1 MKEPEPVYNWLSL
14 LHQFIA
20 TSPHF
25 PGCPKRQNGINNPE
39 KMRLK
44 NKIALITGGA
54 NGIGLATTERFARE
68 GAKIILW
75 DVSGKGNDVAGRL
88 KSEGHEIVFKQ
99 VSVTHQHEVQQ
110 AVAEARAHFG
120 RIDILIN
127 NAGITKDR
135 TLLKMS
141 KQEWDDVI
149 AVNLTGVFNCTQAVA
164 PVMKEQNYGRIIS
177 ASSNVAIRGN
187 FGQTN
192 YVATKSAIIGMT
204 KVWAMELGRF
214 GITANCIAPGFIHT
228 AMTDAMPEEVRKQS
242 LPHIPL
248 GKWGVPDDIA
258 NGYLYLASD
267 EASFVSGICLTI
279 DGGASR

>member
-1 MKEPEPVYNWLSL
+1 
-14 LHQFIA
+14 
-20 TSPHF
+20 
-25 PGCPKRQNGINNPE
+25 
-39 KMRLK
+39 MRLK
-44 NKIALITGGA
+44 DKVALITGGA
-54 NGIGLATTERFARE
+54 NGIGLATVKRFAKE
-68 GAKIILW
+68 GARIIFW
-75 DVSGKGNDVAGRL
+75 DVSDKGNEIAATL
-88 KSEGHEIVFKQ
+88 KNEGHETLFKK
-99 VSVTHQHEVQQ
+99 VSVTDEQEVQK
-110 AVAEARAHFG
+110 AVAEAKTHFG

-149 AVNLTGVFNCTQAVA
+149 DVNLTGVFNCTQAVA
-164 PVMKEQNYGRIIS
+164 SIMKEQNYGRIVS

-187 FGQTN
+187 YGQTN

-214 GITANCIAPGFIHT
+214 GITVNCIAPGFIHT

-242 LPHIPL
+242 IAHIPL
-248 GKWGVPDDIA
+248 GQWGVPDDIA

-279 DGGASR
+279 DGGGGQVIHALLLAECSFKSGTNESFSMLGTKFAALLD

>member
-1 MKEPEPVYNWLSL
+1 
-14 LHQFIA
+14 
-20 TSPHF
+20 
-25 PGCPKRQNGINNPE
+25 
-39 KMRLK
+39 MRLK
-44 NKIALITGGA
+44 EKTALITGGA
-54 NGIGLATTERFARE
+54 NGIGLATAERFARE
-68 GAKIILW
+68 GARLILW
-75 DVSGKGNDVAGRL
+75 DVSDKGAAVAERL
-88 KSEGHEIVFKQ
+88 KKEGHETLFKK
-99 VSVTHQHEVQQ
+99 VSVVDQEQVLR

-164 PVMKEQNYGRIIS
+164 PVMKEQNYGRIVS

-187 FGQTN
+187 YGQTN

-204 KVWAMELGRF
+204 KVWAMELGRY

-228 AMTDAMPEEVRKQS
+228 AMTDAMPEEVKQQS
-242 LPHIPL
+242 LPLIPL
-248 GKWGVPDDIA
+248 GKWGHPGDIA

>member
-1 MKEPEPVYNWLSL
+1 
-14 LHQFIA
+14 
-20 TSPHF
+20 
-25 PGCPKRQNGINNPE
+25 
-39 KMRLK
+39 MRLK
-44 NKIALITGGA
+44 GKTALITGGA
-54 NGIGLATTERFARE
+54 NGIGLATAQRFAKE

-75 DVSGKGNDVAGRL
+75 DVSDKGNEVAEQLNRD
-88 KSEGHEIVFKQ
+88 GHEATFTKI
-99 VSVTHQHEVQQ
+99 SVTNEEEVQKS
-110 AVAEARAHFG
+110 VANARKHFG

-141 KQEWDDVI
+141 KEEWDDVI
-149 AVNLTGVFNCTQAVA
+149 AVNMTGVFNCTQAVA
-164 PVMKEQNYGRIIS
+164 SLMKEQNYGRIVS

-187 FGQTN
+187 YGQTN
-192 YVATKSAIIGMT
+192 YVATKSAILGMT

-228 AMTDAMPEEVRKQS
+228 AMTDLMPEEVRKQS
-242 LPHIPL
+242 LPLIPL
-248 GKWGVPDDIA
+248 GKWGVPEDIA

-279 DGGASR
+279 DGGAAR

>member
-1 MKEPEPVYNWLSL
+1 
-14 LHQFIA
+14 
-20 TSPHF
+20 
-25 PGCPKRQNGINNPE
+25 
-39 KMRLK
+39 MRLK
-44 NKIALITGGA
+44 DKVALITGGA
-54 NGIGLATTERFARE
+54 NGIGLATAERFAKE

-75 DVSGKGNDVAGRL
+75 DVSDKGDDVVERL
-88 KSEGHEIVFKQ
+88 KKEGHEAIFKK
-99 VSVTHQHEVQQ
+99 VSVTNEEEVKN
-110 AVAEARAHFG
+110 AVAEAHKHFG

-149 AVNLTGVFNCTQAVA
+149 GVNLTGVFNCTQAVA
-164 PVMKEQNYGRIIS
+164 PIMKEQNYGRIVS

-187 FGQTN
+187 YGQTN

-204 KVWAMELGRF
+204 KVWAMELGRY
-214 GITANCIAPGFIHT
+214 GITANCIAPGFIQT
-228 AMTDAMPEEVRKQS
+228 AMTDLMPEEVRKQS
-242 LPHIPL
+242 LPSIPL
-248 GKWGVPDDIA
+248 GKWGVPEDIA

-279 DGGASR
+279 DGGAAR

>member
-1 MKEPEPVYNWLSL
+1 
-14 LHQFIA
+14 
-20 TSPHF
+20 
-25 PGCPKRQNGINNPE
+25 
-39 KMRLK
+39 MRLK
-44 NKIALITGGA
+44 DKIALITGGA
-54 NGIGLATTERFARE
+54 NGIGLATAKRFAAE

-75 DVSGKGNDVAGRL
+75 DTSPQGNDVVQQL
-88 KSEGHEIVFKQ
+88 INEGHDATFEKI
-99 VSVTHQHEVQQ
+99 SVTNEDAVQA
-110 AVAEARAHFG
+110 AVKKARDHFG

-149 AVNLTGVFNCTQAVA
+149 SVNLTGVFNCTQAVA
-164 PVMKEQNYGRIIS
+164 EVMKEQNYGRIVS

-187 FGQTN
+187 YGQTN
-192 YVATKSAIIGMT
+192 YVATKTAIIGMT

-214 GITANCIAPGFIHT
+214 GITVNCIAPGFIHT
-228 AMTDAMPEEVRKQS
+228 AMTDAMPEAVRES
-242 LPHIPL
+242 SIAHIPL
-248 GKWGVPDDIA
+248 GHWGEPDDVA

-279 DGGASR
+279 DGGAAR

>member
-1 MKEPEPVYNWLSL
+1 
-14 LHQFIA
+14 
-20 TSPHF
+20 
-25 PGCPKRQNGINNPE
+25 
-39 KMRLK
+39 MRLK
-44 NKIALITGGA
+44 GKIALVTGGA
-54 NGIGLATTERFARE
+54 NGIGHATALRFAKE

-75 DVSGKGNDVAGRL
+75 DLSSQGYEVVEHL
-88 KSEGHEIVFKQ
+88 KNEGHDAIFNK
-99 VSVTHQHEVQQ
+99 VSVTDREEVEK
-110 AVAEARAHFG
+110 AVTEAKAHFG

-149 AVNLTGVFNCTQAVA
+149 SVNLTGVFNCTQAVA
-164 PVMKEQNYGRIIS
+164 PTMKEQHYGRIVS

-187 FGQTN
+187 YGQTN

-214 GITANCIAPGFIHT
+214 GITANCIAPGFIQT
-228 AMTDAMPEEVRKQS
+228 AMTAAMPEEVRKQS

-279 DGGASR
+279 DGGAAR

>member
-1 MKEPEPVYNWLSL
+1 
-14 LHQFIA
+14 
-20 TSPHF
+20 
-25 PGCPKRQNGINNPE
+25 
-39 KMRLK
+39 MRLK
-44 NKIALITGGA
+44 DKIALITGGA
-54 NGIGLATTERFARE
+54 NGIGLATTERFIKE

-75 DVSGKGNDVAGRL
+75 DVSDKGNDVAKRL
-88 KSEGHEIVFKQ
+88 KKAGHEVIFKK
-99 VSVTHQHEVQQ
+99 VSVTEQDEVLR
-110 AVAEARAHFG
+110 AVVEAKKHFG

-141 KQEWDDVI
+141 KGEWDDVI

-164 PVMKEQNYGRIIS
+164 PIMKEQNYGRIIS

-204 KVWAMELGRF
+204 KVWAMELGRH
-214 GITANCIAPGFIHT
+214 GITVNCIAPGFITT
-228 AMTDAMPEEVRKQS
+228 AMTDLMPEEVRKQT
-242 LPHIPL
+242 LPQIPL
-248 GKWGVPDDIA
+248 GHWGVPDDIA

-279 DGGASR
+279 DGGAAR

>member
-1 MKEPEPVYNWLSL
+1 
-14 LHQFIA
+14 
-20 TSPHF
+20 
-25 PGCPKRQNGINNPE
+25 
-39 KMRLK
+39 MRLK
-44 NKIALITGGA
+44 GKIALITGGA
-54 NGIGLATTERFARE
+54 AGIGLATAERFAKE

-75 DVSGKGNDVAGRL
+75 DLSDKGNEAVERL
-88 KSEGHEIVFKQ
+88 KKEGHEAIFKKI
-99 VSVTHQHEVQQ
+99 SVTNEVEVHK
-110 AVAEARAHFG
+110 AVEEARKYFG

-149 AVNLTGVFNCTQAVA
+149 SVNLTGVFNCTQAVA
-164 PVMKEQNYGRIIS
+164 PIMKEQNYGRIVS

-192 YVATKSAIIGMT
+192 YVATKSAVIGMT
-204 KVWAMELGRF
+204 KVWAIELGRY
-214 GITANCIAPGFIHT
+214 GITVNCIAPGFIHT
-228 AMTDAMPEEVRKQS
+228 AMTDAMPEEIRKQS

-248 GKWGVPDDIA
+248 GKWGMPEDIA

-279 DGGASR
+279 DGGAAR

>member
-1 MKEPEPVYNWLSL
+1 
-14 LHQFIA
+14 
-20 TSPHF
+20 
-25 PGCPKRQNGINNPE
+25 
-39 KMRLK
+39 MRLK

-54 NGIGLATTERFARE
+54 NGIGLATATRFVKE
-68 GAKIILW
+68 GANVILW
-75 DVSGKGNDVAGRL
+75 DVTDKGNEVAKELTKG
-88 KSEGHEIVFKQ
+88 GHEVIFKKI
-99 VSVTHQHEVQQ
+99 SVTNEAEVQ
-110 AVAEARAHFG
+110 AATAEAHKHFG

-127 NAGITKDR
+127 NAGITRDR

-164 PVMKEQNYGRIIS
+164 PIMKEQTYGRIVS

-214 GITANCIAPGFIHT
+214 GITVNCIAPGFIKT
-228 AMTDAMPEEVRKQS
+228 AMTDLMPDEVKKS
-242 LPHIPL
+242 SIDHIPL
-248 GKWGVPDDIA
+248 GHWGMPDDIA

-279 DGGASR
+279 DGGAAR

>member
-1 MKEPEPVYNWLSL
+1 MQFYCLSCSTN
-14 LHQFIA
+14 QNFKI
-20 TSPHF
+20 
-25 PGCPKRQNGINNPE
+25 KR
-39 KMRLK
+39 MRLK

-75 DVSGKGNDVAGRL
+75 DVSDKGNDVADRL
-88 KSEGHEIVFKQ
+88 REDGHEIIFQK
-99 VSVTHQHEVQQ
+99 VSVTNMDEVQSSV
-110 AVAEARAHFG
+110 VAAKEKFG

-127 NAGITKDR
+127 NAGITRDR
-135 TLLKMS
+135 TLLNMTN
-141 KQEWDDVI
+141 QEWDDVI
-149 AVNLTGVFNCTQAVA
+149 SVNLTGVFNCTRAVA
-164 PVMKEQNYGRIIS
+164 PIMKEQNYGRIVS

-204 KVWAMELGRF
+204 KVWAMELGRYN
-214 GITANCIAPGFIHT
+214 ITVNCIAPGYITT
-228 AMTDAMPEEVRKQS
+228 AMTEAMPEKVRTES
-242 LPHIPL
+242 IPLIPL

-279 DGGASR
+279 DGGAAR

>member
-1 MKEPEPVYNWLSL
+1 
-14 LHQFIA
+14 
-20 TSPHF
+20 
-25 PGCPKRQNGINNPE
+25 
-39 KMRLK
+39 MRLK

-54 NGIGLATTERFARE
+54 NGIGLATTERFAKE

-75 DVSGKGNDVAGRL
+75 DVSDSGYDVTERL
-88 KSEGHEIVFKQ
+88 KKEGSE
-99 VSVTHQHEVQQ
+99 
-110 AVAEARAHFG
+110 ALAEAQKHFG

-141 KQEWDDVI
+141 KEEWDDVM

-164 PVMKEQNYGRIIS
+164 LIMKEQNYGRIVS

-204 KVWAMELGRF
+204 KVWAMELGRYN
-214 GITANCIAPGFIHT
+214 ITVNCIAPGFITT
-228 AMTDAMPEEVRKQS
+228 AMTDLMPEEVRKQS
-242 LPHIPL
+242 IPTIPL

-279 DGGASR
+279 DGGAAR

>member
-1 MKEPEPVYNWLSL
+1 
-14 LHQFIA
+14 
-20 TSPHF
+20 
-25 PGCPKRQNGINNPE
+25 
-39 KMRLK
+39 MRLK
-44 NKIALITGGA
+44 DKIALITGGA
-54 NGIGLATTERFARE
+54 NGIGLATAKRFAKE

-75 DVSGKGNDVAGRL
+75 DLSDQGNEVADRL
-88 KSEGHEIVFKQ
+88 KKEGHEVIFKKM
-99 VSVTHQHEVQQ
+99 SVTNSEEVQK
-110 AVAEARAHFG
+110 AVIEAREYFG

-164 PVMKEQNYGRIIS
+164 PVMKEQNYGRIVS

-187 FGQTN
+187 YGQTN

-214 GITANCIAPGFIHT
+214 GITVNCIAPGFIQT
-228 AMTDAMPEEVRKQS
+228 AMTDAMPEEVRKQTI
-242 LPHIPL
+242 PQIPL

-279 DGGASR
+279 DGGAAR

>member
-1 MKEPEPVYNWLSL
+1 
-14 LHQFIA
+14 
-20 TSPHF
+20 
-25 PGCPKRQNGINNPE
+25 
-39 KMRLK
+39 MRLK
-44 NKIALITGGA
+44 DKVALITGGA
-54 NGIGLATTERFARE
+54 NGIGLATTERFAKE

-75 DVSGKGNDVAGRL
+75 DVSDKGHDVVERL
-88 KSEGHEIVFKQ
+88 KKEGYEAIFKK
-99 VSVTHQHEVQQ
+99 VSVTNEDEVQQ
-110 AVAEARAHFG
+110 AVTDAVAIFG

-149 AVNLTGVFNCTQAVA
+149 GVNLTGVFNCTKAVA
-164 PVMKEQNYGRIIS
+164 PIMKEQNYGRIVS

-192 YVATKSAIIGMT
+192 YVATKTAIIGMT
-204 KVWAMELGRF
+204 KVWAVELGRY
-214 GITANCIAPGFIHT
+214 GITANCIAPGFITT
-228 AMTDAMPEEVRKQS
+228 AMTDLMPEEVRQQS
-242 LPHIPL
+242 LQHIPL
-248 GKWGVPDDIA
+248 CKWGVPEDIA

-279 DGGASR
+279 DGGAAR

>member
-1 MKEPEPVYNWLSL
+1 
-14 LHQFIA
+14 
-20 TSPHF
+20 
-25 PGCPKRQNGINNPE
+25 
-39 KMRLK
+39 MRLNK
-44 NKIALITGGA
+44 KIALITGGA
-54 NGIGLATTERFARE
+54 NGIGLATAERFAKE
-68 GAKIILW
+68 GAKIVLW
-75 DVSGKGNDVAGRL
+75 DLSEKGNAVVDRL
-88 KSEGHEIVFKQ
+88 RKEGHEAIFTK
-99 VSVTHQHEVQQ
+99 VSVTNEEDVQLG
-110 AVAEARAHFG
+110 VAEARAHFG

-164 PVMKEQNYGRIIS
+164 PIMKEQNYGRIVS

-187 FGQTN
+187 YGQTN

-214 GITANCIAPGFIHT
+214 GITVNCIAPGFIHT
-228 AMTDAMPEEVRKQS
+228 AMTDAMPEAVREQS
-242 LPHIPL
+242 LPLIPL
-248 GKWGVPDDIA
+248 GKWGYPEDIA